1 MPMINETVRHLRAQR
16 VEWLNKKRS
25 SCWVSGRAH
34 RQMYQG
40 FLMVEQVDPRPR
52 CLQSLA
58 FLKTFLSDNVSSFG
72 ARSILDQREGEREGA
87 FQGGRAGRWAMGARG
102 TAEMCEPL
110 EDARVLLCG
119 QKCLILLPM
128 SALRSLIWLRGCTL
142 LVAVSKTEPC
152 LSMSNE

>member
-1 MPMINETVRHLRAQR
+1 
-16 VEWLNKKRS
+16 
-25 SCWVSGRAH
+25 
-34 RQMYQG
+34 
-40 FLMVEQVDPRPR
+40 MVEQVDPRPR

-87 FQGGRAGRWAMGARG
+87 FQGGRAGRWAMGAWG